1 MFKKFL
7 WGLCLAA
14 VFPLVAPA
22 QRYVLDYHLSDSV
35 SVYKIITAES
45 GSEVCGVEAFK
56 LPLGE
61 TVTVERTLSGS
72 ESYGLVRIG
81 GVPYAI
87 SDSQLLFSDDNKEGT
102 TDIFGDTRSRV
113 QHTWVGKWFASYTP
127 YLLISLL
134 FVVAMVFAFGGLGN
148 YAMRRLAIVIVPVCI
163 LIASLFEI
171 WAYST
176 LGKDAFWWCDKETYG
191 FWISLL
197 RVIPFVVFVVF
208 QIYSI
213 KLYEILLF
221 GFDSGKKI
229 SIKPMAIGLVIC
241 IPVVFLLAFL
251 MPSFGI
257 RGRVHDIISVAGLL
271 GCALGGILW
280 SLVKNVRTL
289 GVANG
294 IIFTAFSVVYVVGS
308 LIAVWGLLMAL
319 IQMILQILLVL
330 ALVCGG
336 GRAVPVEKMV
346 SNPNRYRSLDGHDYE
361 SDQARLHA
369 DIAWK
374 RMMGRE

>member
-1 MFKKFL
+1 
-7 WGLCLAA
+7 
-14 VFPLVAPA
+14 
-22 QRYVLDYHLSDSV
+22 
-35 SVYKIITAES
+35 
-45 GSEVCGVEAFK
+45 
-56 LPLGE
+56 
-61 TVTVERTLSGS
+61 
-72 ESYGLVRIG
+72 
-81 GVPYAI
+81 
-87 SDSQLLFSDDNKEGT
+87 
-102 TDIFGDTRSRV
+102 
-113 QHTWVGKWFASYTP
+113 
-127 YLLISLL
+127 
-134 FVVAMVFAFGGLGN
+134 
-148 YAMRRLAIVIVPVCI
+148 
-163 LIASLFEI
+163 
-171 WAYST
+171 
-176 LGKDAFWWCDKETYG
+176 
-191 FWISLL
+191 
-197 RVIPFVVFVVF
+197 
-208 QIYSI
+208 
-213 KLYEILLF
+213 
-221 GFDSGKKI
+221 
-229 SIKPMAIGLVIC
+229 MAIGLVIC
-241 IPVVFLLAFL
+241 IPVLLLLAFL

-346 SNPNRYRSLDGHDYE
+346 SNPNRYRSLDGHDYGSE
-361 SDQARLHA
+361 QARLHA